1 MLSTPPASSRTRI
14 SILAI
19 YAIYAIYAIV
29 AAHYKTILNPRNL
42 RHHRSSRCWNIH
54 LQSKAKYTI
63 TKAHNLSHRLALK
76 QATGQTHYVAIKLK
90 FQQVRLQCGG
100 VVAGA
105 GNQRV

>member
-1 MLSTPPASSRTRI
+1 MPSSQLTTRQ
-14 SILAI
+14 SS
-19 YAIYAIYAIV
+19 
-29 AAHYKTILNPRNL
+29 ILNPRNL

-63 TKAHNLSHRLALK
+63 TKAHNLSHRMALK
-76 QATGQTHYVAIKLK
+76 QAAGQTYYVAIKLK

>member
-14 SILAI
+14 SIL
-19 YAIYAIYAIV
+19 AIYAIYAIV

-63 TKAHNLSHRLALK
+63 AKAHNLSHCMALK
-76 QATGQTHYVAIKLK
+76 QAAGQTHYLTY
-90 FQQVRLQCGG
+90 
-100 VVAGA
+100 
-105 GNQRV
+105 